1 MIVGESTDRT
11 AGKQR
16 GKPFVKGQSGNPNG
30 RPEGSRNKATILAQ
44 ALLNGQAEE
53 LIQQCIEKA
62 LDGDGMAMRL
72 CIERLVPPRKD
83 SPVNLDLPKMEC
95 VEDTIKAMA
104 VISSGVAD
112 GELTPS
118 EGQIL
123 SGMVEN
129 YRKAIETT
137 ELEQRIGELEK
148 KAKEKYS
155 RTHR

>member
-1 MIVGESTDRT
+1 MSEKPEVS
-11 AGKQR
+11 ANAKQN
-16 GKPFVKGQSGNPNG
+16 KDHLQKKGQSGNPAG
-30 RPEGSRNKATILAQ
+30 KKPGTRHKATILAER
-44 ALLNGQAEE
+44 LLDGQAEE
-53 LIQQCIEKA
+53 LIQQCVQKA
-62 LDGDGMAMRL
+62 LDGDSTAMRL

-83 SPVNLDLPKMEC
+83 RPVNLDLPQMKC

-118 EGQIL
+118 EGQVL

-137 ELEQRIGELEK
+137 ELEERISNLEK
-148 KAKEKYS
+148 RKN
-155 RTHR
+155 

>member
-1 MIVGESTDRT
+1 MGESTDKT
-11 AGKQR
+11 TGKQR
-16 GKPFVKGQSGNPNG
+16 GKPFEKGRSGNPNG

-44 ALLNGQAEE
+44 ALFDGQAEE
-53 LIQQCIEKA
+53 LIQKCIQMA
-62 LDGDGMAMRL
+62 LEGDSTAMRL

-83 SPVNLDLPKMEC
+83 RPVNLDLPQMEC

-118 EGQIL
+118 EGQVL

-137 ELEQRIGELEK
+137 ELEERIGELEE
-148 KAKEKYS
+148 KAK
-155 RTHR
+155 RR

>member
-1 MIVGESTDRT
+1 MSEKPEVS
-11 AGKQR
+11 ANAKQN
-16 GKPFVKGQSGNPNG
+16 KDHLWKKGQSGNPAG
-30 RPEGSRNKATILAQ
+30 KKPGTRHKATMLAER
-44 ALLNGQAEE
+44 LLDGQAEE
-53 LIQQCIEKA
+53 LIQQCVQKA
-62 LDGDGMAMRL
+62 LDGDSTAMRL

-83 SPVNLDLPKMEC
+83 RPVSLDLPQMKC

-118 EGQIL
+118 EGQVL

-137 ELEQRIGELEK
+137 ELEERISNLEK
-148 KAKEKYS
+148 RKN
-155 RTHR
+155 

>member
-1 MIVGESTDRT
+1 MIEKESTDKT
-11 AGKQR
+11 TGKQR

-30 RPEGSRNKATILAQ
+30 RPEGSRNRATILAQ
-44 ALLNGQAEE
+44 ALFDGQAEE
-53 LIQQCIEKA
+53 LIQKCIQMA
-62 LDGDGMAMRL
+62 LEGDSTAMRL

-83 SPVNLDLPKMEC
+83 RPVNLDLPQMEC

-118 EGQIL
+118 EGQVL

-137 ELEQRIGELEK
+137 ELEERISNLEK
-148 KAKEKYS
+148 RKN
-155 RTHR
+155 

>member
-1 MIVGESTDRT
+1 MIEKDSADKT

-44 ALLNGQAEE
+44 ALFDGQAEE
-53 LIQQCIEKA
+53 LIQKCIQMA
-62 LDGDGMAMRL
+62 LDGDSTAMRL

-83 SPVNLDLPKMEC
+83 RPVNLDLPQMEC
-95 VEDTIKAMA
+95 VEDTIKAMS
-104 VISSGVAD
+104 VISSGVA
-112 GELTPS
+112 EREITPS

-137 ELEQRIGELEK
+137 ELEQRISELEK
-148 KAKEKYS
+148 KAK
-155 RTHR
+155 R

>member
-1 MIVGESTDRT
+1 MIVGESTDKT
-11 AGKQR
+11 VGKQR

-44 ALLNGQAEE
+44 ALFDGQAEE
-53 LIQQCIEKA
+53 LIQKCIQMA
-62 LDGDGMAMRL
+62 LEGDSTAMRL

-83 SPVNLDLPKMEC
+83 RPVNLDLPKMEC
-95 VEDTIKAMA
+95 VEDTVNAMA
-104 VISSGVAD
+104 VISSGVGD

-118 EGQIL
+118 EGQVL

-137 ELEQRIGELEK
+137 ELEERISNLEK
-148 KAKEKYS
+148 RKN
-155 RTHR
+155 

>member
-16 GKPFVKGQSGNPNG
+16 GKPFVKGQSGNPYG

-44 ALLNGQAEE
+44 ALFDGQAEE
-53 LIQQCIEKA
+53 LIQKCIQMA
-62 LDGDGMAMRL
+62 LEGDSTAMRL

-83 SPVNLDLPKMEC
+83 RPVNLDLPKMEC
-95 VEDTIKAMA
+95 VEDTVNAMA

-118 EGQIL
+118 EGQVL

-137 ELEQRIGELEK
+137 ELEERISNLEK
-148 KAKEKYS
+148 RKN
-155 RTHR
+155 

>member
-1 MIVGESTDRT
+1 MIVGESTDKT
-11 AGKQR
+11 VGKQR
-16 GKPFVKGQSGNPNG
+16 GKPFEKGRSGNPNG

-44 ALLNGQAEE
+44 ALFDGQAEE
-53 LIQQCIEKA
+53 LIQKCIQMA
-62 LDGDGMAMRL
+62 LDGDSTAMRL

-83 SPVNLDLPKMEC
+83 RPVNLDLPQMEC

-118 EGQIL
+118 EGQVL

-137 ELEQRIGELEK
+137 ELEERISNLEK
-148 KAKEKYS
+148 RKN
-155 RTHR
+155 

>member
-1 MIVGESTDRT
+1 MIEGGSTDKT

-30 RPEGSRNKATILAQ
+30 RPEGSRNRATILAQ
-44 ALLNGQAEE
+44 VLLDGQAEE
-53 LIQQCIEKA
+53 LIQKCVQMA
-62 LDGDGMAMRL
+62 LDGDSTAMRL

-83 SPVNLDLPKMEC
+83 SPVNLDLPKMEG
-95 VEDTIKAMA
+95 VEDTVKAMS
-104 VISSGVAD
+104 VISSGVA
-112 GELTPS
+112 EREITPS

-137 ELEQRIGELEK
+137 ELEQRISESEK
-148 KAKEKYS
+148 KAK
-155 RTHR
+155 R

>member
-1 MIVGESTDRT
+1 
-11 AGKQR
+11 
-16 GKPFVKGQSGNPNG
+16 
-30 RPEGSRNKATILAQ
+30 
-44 ALLNGQAEE
+44 
-53 LIQQCIEKA
+53 
-62 LDGDGMAMRL
+62 
-72 CIERLVPPRKD
+72 
-83 SPVNLDLPKMEC
+83 MEC

>member
-1 MIVGESTDRT
+1 MIEGGSTDKT

-16 GKPFVKGQSGNPNG
+16 GKPFVKGQSGNPYG
-30 RPEGSRNKATILAQ
+30 RPEGSRNRATILAQ
-44 ALLNGQAEE
+44 ALFDGQAEE
-53 LIQQCIEKA
+53 LIQKCIQMA
-62 LDGDGMAMRL
+62 LEGDSTAMRL

-83 SPVNLDLPKMEC
+83 RPVNLDLPQMEC

-118 EGQIL
+118 EGQVL

-137 ELEQRIGELEK
+137 ELEERISNLEK
-148 KAKEKYS
+148 RKN
-155 RTHR
+155 

>member
-1 MIVGESTDRT
+1 M
-11 AGKQR
+11 
-16 GKPFVKGQSGNPNG
+16 
-30 RPEGSRNKATILAQ
+30 LAER
-44 ALLNGQAEE
+44 LLDGQAEE
-53 LIQQCIEKA
+53 LIQQCVQKA
-62 LDGDGMAMRL
+62 LDGDSTAMRL

-83 SPVNLDLPKMEC
+83 RPVNLDLPQMEC

-118 EGQIL
+118 EGQVL

-137 ELEQRIGELEK
+137 ELEERISNLEK
-148 KAKEKYS
+148 RKN
-155 RTHR
+155 

>member
-1 MIVGESTDRT
+1 MIEKESADKTV
-11 AGKQR
+11 GKQR
-16 GKPFVKGQSGNPNG
+16 GKPFVKGQSGNPYG

-44 ALLNGQAEE
+44 ALFDGQAEE
-53 LIQQCIEKA
+53 LIQKCVQMA
-62 LDGDGMAMRL
+62 LDGDSTAMRL

-83 SPVNLDLPKMEC
+83 RPVNLDLPQMEC

-118 EGQIL
+118 EGQVL

-137 ELEQRIGELEK
+137 ELEERISNLEK
-148 KAKEKYS
+148 RKN
-155 RTHR
+155 

>member
-1 MIVGESTDRT
+1 MSEKPEVS
-11 AGKQR
+11 ANAKQN
-16 GKPFVKGQSGNPNG
+16 KDHLWKKGQSGNPAG
-30 RPEGSRNKATILAQ
+30 KKPGTRHKATILAER
-44 ALLNGQAEE
+44 LLDGQAEE
-53 LIQQCIEKA
+53 LIQQCVQNA
-62 LDGDGMAMRL
+62 LDGDSTAMRL

-83 SPVNLDLPKMEC
+83 RPVNLDLPQMKC

-118 EGQIL
+118 EGQVL

-137 ELEQRIGELEK
+137 ELEERISNLEK
-148 KAKEKYS
+148 RKN
-155 RTHR
+155 